1 MTPMET
7 IKSILEVAKEKG
19 FVGEIDVEPKTE
31 IHINY
36 LRMPLKGSGIL
47 NLKYHIMQP
56 DPNGPII
63 YNMWLHFVSNSIL
76 YDRPLAFLY
85 NGHVN
90 RNLGSK
96 VFTDLIRNID
106 MIKDHLDCGSDDED
120 IAIEKWINNSTFEV
134 LEG

>member
-19 FVGEIDVEPKTE
+19 FIGEIDVEPKTE

-47 NLKYHIMQP
+47 NLKYHIMQQ

-63 YNMWLHFVSNSIL
+63 CNVWLHFISNTIL

-90 RNLGSK
+90 RNLGPK

-134 LEG
+134 LDG

>member
-36 LRMPLKGSGIL
+36 LRMPLKSSGIL
-47 NLKYHIMQP
+47 NLKYHIMQQ

-63 YNMWLHFVSNSIL
+63 CNVWLHFISNTIL
-76 YDRPLAFLY
+76 YDRPLASLY

-90 RNLGSK
+90 RNLGPK

>member
-1 MTPMET
+1 MTPMEM

-19 FVGEIDVEPKTE
+19 FTGEIDVEPKTE

-36 LRMPLKGSGIL
+36 LKMPLSSGML
-47 NLKYHIMQP
+47 KLKYHLLQQ
-56 DPNGPII
+56 DPNGQIVC
-63 YNMWLHFVSNSIL
+63 NVWLHFVSNNIL

-85 NGHVN
+85 NGHAN
-90 RNLGSK
+90 KNLGPK

-106 MIKDHLDCGSDDED
+106 MIKDHLDYGSDDED

>member
-1 MTPMET
+1 MET

-19 FVGEIDVEPKTE
+19 FTGEIDVEPKYE

-36 LRMPLKGSGIL
+36 LKMPLSSGML
-47 NLKYHIMQP
+47 KLKYHIMQQ
-56 DPNGPII
+56 DPNGPIL
-63 YNMWLHFVSNSIL
+63 YNVWLHFISNVIL
-76 YDRPLAFLY
+76 YDRQLASLH
-85 NGHVN
+85 NGHANN
-90 RNLGSK
+90 RNLGPK
-96 VFTDLIRNID
+96 VFTDLIRNVD